1 MAESPENN
9 ETPDERGES
18 NEIVATR
25 KPARISLEDQAAALP
40 TSPGVYQFKNDR
52 GTVLY
57 VGKAQNLRSRVR
69 QYVSGGDGR
78 IRIPA
83 LVERS
88 TIVDVLITGN
98 VKEALLLENELIK
111 QHKPPHNIRLKD
123 DKSFLMLRIDQGER
137 FPRLK
142 FVRAHSPKVGDPGGR
157 SRFFGPFATSSAVR
171 RTLSDL
177 HRVVPLRD
185 CPDSV
190 MNHRSRPCLK
200 YQIKQCSAPCVGLID
215 AREYAD
221 LVERAAR
228 ILSGDTGELE
238 RDLEQRMSAAS
249 ERLDYELAA
258 TWRDRLKALRRTVE
272 GQGVT
277 PRDLIPRDVLGLARR
292 GEDALIH
299 RLAFRDGRLSESRSH
314 HFRSQLPDPELMS
327 NVLTALYS
335 NGRRSLPKEL
345 LVPCLPEDVEF
356 LGESLEIARITF
368 PKAGEKRRMLDLAG
382 ENARSELERRTRER
396 EGEES
401 ALAALAKLCDLA
413 EPPEVI
419 DCFDISNLQGTNV
432 VASRVRFRR
441 GHSDRAGYRRF
452 KVRNVDGQDDFASMR
467 EVVGRSLRR
476 GVKENDLPD
485 LIVIDGGAA
494 QLNSAL
500 EARQE
505 AAAWS
510 VQMVGLA
517 KARSERKIGGSRKEA
532 SEERIFLPD
541 VEEPLELPKHSG
553 VRHLMERIR
562 DEAHRFAI
570 TYHRK
575 ERGKIKSQLDSIA
588 GVGPV
593 KRKALLKRFGSVE
606 GIRRASV
613 EEIGG
618 LQGIGMELGR
628 LIADSLREK

>member
-1 MAESPENN
+1 MN
-9 ETPDERGES
+9 DVRW
-18 NEIVATR
+18 
-25 KPARISLEDQAAALP
+25 SLDGI
-40 TSPGVYQFKNDR
+40 TDRPGVYLFKDDA
-52 GTVLY
+52 GKVLY
-57 VGKAQNLRSRVR
+57 VGKARNLRARVSTYR
-69 QYVSGGDGR
+69 RAGGDGR
-78 IRIPA
+78 LMIRFLEKEA
-83 LVERS
+83 SQVE
-88 TIVDVLITGN
+88 TIVTRTEQ
-98 VKEALLLENELIK
+98 EALLLEDTLIK
-111 QHKPPHNIRLKD
+111 THKPVHNVRLKD
-123 DKSFLMLRIDQGER
+123 DKSFLMLRLDQSER

-157 SRFFGPFATSSAVR
+157 SRFFGPFATASAVR
-171 RTLSDL
+171 GALADL

-200 YQIKQCSAPCVGLID
+200 YQIKQCAAPCVGLID
-215 AREYAD
+215 AGDYAD
-221 LVERAAR
+221 LVERASR
-228 ILSGDTGELE
+228 ILSGDGSELE
-238 RDLEQRMSAAS
+238 QDLEQRMEQAS
-249 ERLDYELAA
+249 ERRDYELAA
-258 TWRDRLKALRRTVE
+258 TWRDRLKALRRTLE

-277 PRDLIPRDVLGLARR
+277 PRDRVARDVLGLARR
-292 GEDALIH
+292 GEDALVH

-314 HFRSQLPDPELMS
+314 HFRSQLPDAELLA

-335 NGRRSLPKEL
+335 GGRRTLPTEL

-356 LGESLEIARITF
+356 LGSSLGLERVVT
-368 PKAGEKRRMLDLAG
+368 PKAGEKRRMLDVAG

-396 EGEES
+396 KGEEA
-401 ALAALAKLCDLA
+401 ALAALASMCDLE

-419 DCFDISNLQGTNV
+419 DCFDISNLQGSHV

-441 GHSDRAGYRRF
+441 GHADRAGYRRF
-452 KVRNVDGQDDFASMR
+452 KVRDVDGQDDFASMR

-485 LIVIDGGAA
+485 LIVIDGGAV
-494 QLNSAL
+494 QLDKAL

-510 VQMVGLA
+510 VQMIGLA
-517 KARSERKIGGSRKEA
+517 KARAARTVAGVRKEA
-532 SEERIFLPD
+532 SEERIYLPD
-541 VEEPLELPKHSG
+541 VAEPLELPKHSA

-575 ERGKIKSQLDSIA
+575 ERGKLKSQLDSIP

-606 GIRRASV
+606 GVRKASV
-613 EEIGG
+613 EEIGS
-618 LQGIGMELGR
+618 LPGIGPELGR
-628 LIADSLREK
+628 IIADSLRETDR